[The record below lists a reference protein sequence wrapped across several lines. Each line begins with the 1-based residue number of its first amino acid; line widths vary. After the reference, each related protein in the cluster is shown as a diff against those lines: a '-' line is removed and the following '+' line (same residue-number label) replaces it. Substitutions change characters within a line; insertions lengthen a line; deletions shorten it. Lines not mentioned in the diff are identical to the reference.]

1 MVLIAFS
8 QLFAIICVTLFLQ
21 DQVPRLSDKD
31 KRKIVRL
38 KESRKE
44 LMGELSYQMELVDIG
59 EKTGQE
65 TKCLNERIGMLFKKV
80 NALNEVV
87 DKVYGVVPEVA
98 LIPES
103 KSTLLGKADNTP
115 PTDLLRGV
123 PTGVSIDDK
132 ENATQMSIPSDTSIG
147 GNAMDDMEKSVDAN
161 DSRSEEGSTGEES
174 MVCIDLHQ

>member
-1 MVLIAFS
+1 M
-8 QLFAIICVTLFLQ
+8 
-21 DQVPRLSDKD
+21 
-31 KRKIVRL
+31 

-87 DKVYGVVPEVA
+87 DRVYGVVPEVA

-103 KSTLLGKADNTP
+103 CHHIHVHLERGHDHMQRFGLLMNAGIRAFFNSLPIYNFLTP
-115 PTDLLRGV
+115 LV
-123 PTGVSIDDK
+123 H
-132 ENATQMSIPSDTSIG
+132 Q
-147 GNAMDDMEKSVDAN
+147 
-161 DSRSEEGSTGEES
+161 SRRNRY
-174 MVCIDLHQ
+174 V